1 MTYYSNRL
9 LRKRALAVIP
19 AFGILVFLS
28 LVFVGS
34 ASGSEGASNEAL
46 GDGPFQWFPFLAPFH
61 SVVLHLPIGFVIM
74 AAILDVYSMR
84 YPGSEIR
91 RAISVVLICCALSAV
106 LAITLGLV
114 RAMGGG
120 YEEVALNSH
129 KWWGI
134 AVGVLTIVALIA
146 HRVAFRDG
154 EELSGKAKVV
164 YRLIMAG
171 NIVILMIAGH
181 LGGNLTHGSKYLVA
195 NAPEFVK
202 NMLGEEEGEEL
213 SAGETVAGKS
223 DSGDLSEAEKLF
235 VDRIKP
241 IFVAKCE
248 RCHGEEKQKGD
259 YTLVDAEIAV
269 KGGESE
275 LAAIVP
281 GQPMKS
287 FLVELITMH
296 EDEDE
301 VMPPSGKE
309 PLTPEEIGL
318 IIRWIIDGAPFVGAG
333 KSKAPEQQ

>member
-1 MTYYSNRL
+1 MILDSKQSS
-9 LRKRALAVIP
+9 LRRARVGHGALA
-19 AFGILVFLS
+19 ALVLLS
-28 LVFVGS
+28 PVVAS
-34 ASGSEGASNEAL
+34 AAL
-46 GDGPFQWFPFLAPFH
+46 GAEGPAGEAIADGPFQWFPFLAPFH

-91 RAISVVLICCALSAV
+91 RAISVVLVCCALSAV
-106 LAITLGLV
+106 LAITLGLF

-120 YEEVALNSH
+120 YEQEALSSH

-134 AVGVLTIVALIA
+134 AVGILTIVALIA

-171 NIVILMIAGH
+171 NIVILTIAGH

-195 NAPEFVK
+195 NAPDFVK
-202 NMLGEEEGEEL
+202 NMLGEEPESERANADGPAA
-213 SAGETVAGKS
+213 AGG
-223 DSGDLSEAEKLF
+223 DGDLSAAEKLF
-235 VDRIKP
+235 VEKVKP

-248 RCHGEEKQKGD
+248 RCHGAEKQKGD
-259 YTLVDAEIAV
+259 YTLIEREIAF

-281 GQPMKS
+281 GRPMKS

-318 IIRWIIDGAPFVGAG
+318 IIRWIADGAPFVEAG
-333 KSKAPEQQ
+333 GSTSAAAE